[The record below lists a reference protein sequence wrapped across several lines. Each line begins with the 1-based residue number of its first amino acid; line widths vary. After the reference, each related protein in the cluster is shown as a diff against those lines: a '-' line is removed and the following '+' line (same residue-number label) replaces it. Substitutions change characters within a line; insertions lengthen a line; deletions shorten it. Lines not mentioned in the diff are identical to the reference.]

1 MNTGAQQEL
10 ILQCE
15 GGSGI
20 PVVTVIMHVQQQQPW
35 GHISVF
41 DVDTITRAGHVFGV
55 SYVYCPACV
64 YNLFLHAST
73 GWWGKTCRS
82 LKCLCNFIRLIQHNK
97 CKPSVPM
104 CSCIVYVLQ
113 HSTSYWTGR
122 YLILQNEKH
131 TAKSKNKKRTRPSQQ
146 TSQQFRGKLR
156 N

>member
-1 MNTGAQQEL
+1 MNTGTQQEL

-82 LKCLCNFIRLIQHNK
+82 LKCLCNFIRLIQCNK
-97 CKPSVPM
+97 CKPINTNVFM
-104 CSCIVYVLQ
+104 HCLCTTTLYILLDWKTK
-113 HSTSYWTGR
+113 STQ
-122 YLILQNEKH
+122 LKV
-131 TAKSKNKKRTRPSQQ
+131 RTRKEHSPAS
-146 TSQQFRGKLR
+146 KLAKQPTIQG
-156 N
+156 